1 MTIARATKVARIL
14 LAIASVALWLLLLR
28 PQALGGPA
36 AYLVIRGDSMLPTYE
51 SGDLLILHAA
61 DRFGVGDV
69 VAYRVPE
76 GEFGEGHLVV
86 HRIVAGDGAAGFVLE
101 GDNNPAPD
109 PWLPKSGD
117 VVGRPWVAI
126 PRVGALIAWARQPVV
141 LGGLAAAMVVA
152 LVVSRP
158 VRRPVAS
165 PYPTSRVG
173 VRWGVRPR
181 APRTV

>member
-69 VAYRVPE
+69 VAYQVPE

-126 PRVGALIAWARQPVV
+126 PRAGALIAWARQPVV

>member
-76 GEFGEGHLVV
+76 GEFGEGHLRFSYATGMENIEEALK
-86 HRIVAGDGAAGFVLE
+86 RIRSL
-101 GDNNPAPD
+101 
-109 PWLPKSGD
+109 L
-117 VVGRPWVAI
+117 
-126 PRVGALIAWARQPVV
+126 AR
-141 LGGLAAAMVVA
+141 
-152 LVVSRP
+152 
-158 VRRPVAS
+158 
-165 PYPTSRVG
+165 
-173 VRWGVRPR
+173 
-181 APRTV
+181 